1 MSEVVFL
8 NGSFRD
14 KAEALISPE
23 DRGFNFADG
32 VYEVVKFYG
41 GIPFRMKDHMERLD
55 RSLSEVRID
64 YIQTAFLPDMMV
76 ELLSRNGLSHSDAGV
91 YLQITRGASRR
102 VHHFPSDLQP
112 TVYAYAFPFPS
123 FSEALDKGIR
133 VTTADDIRWLRCD
146 IKSVALLPNT
156 MLYQQAVENGAGECI
171 LVRDGR
177 VTEAT
182 HSSVFVVKNGI
193 LYTHPASNLILPG
206 ITRKV
211 VLELCIVN
219 GIAFSEHAV
228 KEPELY
234 EADEIFIAGT
244 GSEITPVVQVNDK
257 QVCTGV
263 PGRVT
268 RWLQGL
274 FFDNI
279 RLVTGNG
286 A

>member
-8 NGSFRD
+8 NGSFLD
-14 KAEALISPE
+14 KADALISPE

-32 VYEVVKFYG
+32 VYEVVKYYSG
-41 GIPFRMKDHMERLD
+41 NPFHMKEHIERLE
-55 RSLSEVRID
+55 RSLSEVKIP
-64 YIQTAFLPDMMV
+64 YCGTASLPAMMA
-76 ELLSRNGLSHSDAGV
+76 ELLSRNGLSQADAGL

-102 VHHFPSDLQP
+102 VHHFPNDLQP
-112 TVYAYAFPFPS
+112 TVYAFAFPFPS
-123 FSEALDKGIR
+123 FSEALEKGIR
-133 VTTADDIRWLRCD
+133 VSVAEDIRWLRCD
-146 IKSVALLPNT
+146 IKSVSLLPNT

-171 LVRDGR
+171 LVRDGQ

-211 VLELCIVN
+211 VLELCIVH
-219 GIAFSEHAV
+219 GISFSECAV
-228 KEPELY
+228 TGAELF

-244 GSEITPVVQVNDK
+244 GSEITPVVQVNEK
-257 QVCTGV
+257 AVGSGV
-263 PGRVT
+263 PGRIT
-268 RWLQGL
+268 RWLQEL
-274 FFDNI
+274 FFDHVK
-279 RLVTGNG
+279 LVTGPK

>member
-14 KAEALISPE
+14 KSEALISPE

-32 VYEVVKFYG
+32 VYEVVKFYNG
-41 GIPFRMKDHMERLD
+41 KAFRMKDHIERLEK
-55 RSLSEVRID
+55 SLAEVRIH
-64 YIQTAFLPDMMV
+64 YPETACLPAMMD
-76 ELLSRNGLSHSDAGV
+76 ELLSRNGLSDADAGV

-102 VHHFPSDLQP
+102 VHHFPPDLQP

-123 FSEALDKGIR
+123 FSGALDKGIR
-133 VTTADDIRWLRCD
+133 VTTAEDIRWMRCD

-171 LVRDGR
+171 LVRDGL

-182 HSSVFVVKNGI
+182 HSSVFVVKHGI

-219 GIAFSEHAV
+219 GISFAERAV
-228 KEPELY
+228 TEAELY

-244 GSEITPVVQVNDK
+244 GSEITPVVQVNDRL
-257 QVCTGV
+257 VCTGV

-274 FFDNI
+274 FFDNV
-279 RLVTGNG
+279 RLVTGNVS
-286 A
+286 

>member
-1 MSEVVFL
+1 MSEAVFL
-8 NGSFRD
+8 NGSFKD
-14 KAEALISPE
+14 KKDALISPE

-32 VYEVVKFYG
+32 VYEVVKYYG
-41 GIPFRMKDHMERLD
+41 GIPFRMKDHIERLD
-55 RSLSEVRID
+55 RSLSEIRIH
-64 YIQTAFLPDMMV
+64 YPQTASLPDMMA
-76 ELLSRNGLSHSDAGV
+76 ELLSHNGLMQSDAGV
-91 YLQITRGASRR
+91 YLQITRGASQR
-102 VHHFPSDLQP
+102 VHHFPPDLQP

-123 FSEALDKGIR
+123 FSAALDKGIR

-171 LVRDGR
+171 LVRDGL

-193 LYTHPASNLILPG
+193 LYTHPVSNLILPG

-219 GIAFSEHAV
+219 GISFSERAV
-228 KEPELY
+228 TESELH

-257 QVCTGV
+257 LVCTGV

-268 RWLQGL
+268 RWLQEL
-274 FFDNI
+274 FFDNV
-279 RLVTGNG
+279 RLVTGKG
-286 A
+286 T

>member
-41 GIPFRMKDHMERLD
+41 GIPFRMKDHIERLD

-64 YIQTAFLPDMMV
+64 YIQTAFLPDMMA

-257 QVCTGV
+257 LVCTGV

-274 FFDNI
+274 FFDNV

>member
-8 NGSFRD
+8 NGSFLD
-14 KAEALISPE
+14 KADALISPE

-32 VYEVVKFYG
+32 VYEVVKYYSG
-41 GIPFRMKDHMERLD
+41 NPFHMKEHIERLE
-55 RSLSEVRID
+55 RSLSEVKIP
-64 YIQTAFLPDMMV
+64 YCGTASLPAMMA
-76 ELLSRNGLSHSDAGV
+76 ELLSRNGLSQADAGL

-102 VHHFPSDLQP
+102 VHHFPNDLQP
-112 TVYAYAFPFPS
+112 TVYAFAFPFPS
-123 FSEALDKGIR
+123 FSEALEKGIR
-133 VTTADDIRWLRCD
+133 VSVAEDIRWLRCD

-171 LVRDGR
+171 LVRDGQ

-211 VLELCIVN
+211 VLELCIVY
-219 GIAFSEHAV
+219 GISFSECAV
-228 KEPELY
+228 TGAELF

-244 GSEITPVVQVNDK
+244 GSEITPVVQVNEK
-257 QVCTGV
+257 AVGSGV
-263 PGRVT
+263 PGRIT
-268 RWLQGL
+268 RWLQEL
-274 FFDNI
+274 FFDHVK
-279 RLVTGNG
+279 LVTGPK

>member
-14 KAEALISPE
+14 KSEALISPE

-32 VYEVVKFYG
+32 VYEVVKFYNG
-41 GIPFRMKDHMERLD
+41 KAFRMKDHIERLE
-55 RSLSEVRID
+55 RSLSEVRIH
-64 YIQTAFLPDMMV
+64 YLETASLSAMMD
-76 ELLSRNGLSHSDAGV
+76 ELLSRNGLSDADAGV

-102 VHHFPSDLQP
+102 VHHFPPDLQP
-112 TVYAYAFPFPS
+112 TVYSFAFPFPS
-123 FSEALDKGIR
+123 FSGALDKGIR
-133 VTTADDIRWLRCD
+133 VTTAEDIRWLRCD

-171 LVRDGR
+171 LVRDGL

-182 HSSVFVVKNGI
+182 HSSVFVVKHGI

-219 GIAFSEHAV
+219 GISFAERAV
-228 KEPELY
+228 TEAELY

-244 GSEITPVVQVNDK
+244 GSEITPVVQVNDRL
-257 QVCTGV
+257 VCTGV

-274 FFDNI
+274 FFDNV
-279 RLVTGNG
+279 RLVTGNVS
-286 A
+286 

>member
-1 MSEVVFL
+1 MSEAVFL
-8 NGSFRD
+8 NGSFKD
-14 KAEALISPE
+14 KKDALISPE

-32 VYEVVKFYG
+32 VYEVVKYYS
-41 GIPFRMKDHMERLD
+41 GIPFRMKDHIERLY
-55 RSLSEVRID
+55 RSLSEVRIQ
-64 YIQTAFLPDMMV
+64 YPQTASLPDMMA
-76 ELLSRNGLSHSDAGV
+76 ELLSHNGLMQSDAGV
-91 YLQITRGASRR
+91 YLQITRGASQR
-102 VHHFPSDLQP
+102 VHHFPPDLQP

-123 FSEALDKGIR
+123 FSAALDKGIR

-171 LVRDGR
+171 LVRDGL

-193 LYTHPASNLILPG
+193 LYTHPVSNLILPG

-219 GIAFSEHAV
+219 GISFSERAV
-228 KEPELY
+228 TESELH

-257 QVCTGV
+257 LVCTGV

-268 RWLQGL
+268 RWLKEL
-274 FFDNI
+274 FFDNV
-279 RLVTGNG
+279 RLVTGKG
-286 A
+286 T

>member
-8 NGSFRD
+8 NGSFLD
-14 KAEALISPE
+14 KADALISPE

-32 VYEVVKFYG
+32 VYEVVKYYSG
-41 GIPFRMKDHMERLD
+41 NPFHMKEHIERLE
-55 RSLSEVRID
+55 RSLSEVKIP
-64 YIQTAFLPDMMV
+64 YCGTASLPAMMA
-76 ELLSRNGLSHSDAGV
+76 ELLSRNGLSQADAGL

-102 VHHFPSDLQP
+102 VHHFPNDLQP
-112 TVYAYAFPFPS
+112 TVYAFAFPFPS
-123 FSEALDKGIR
+123 FSEALEKGIR
-133 VTTADDIRWLRCD
+133 VSVAEDIRWLRCD

-171 LVRDGR
+171 LVRDGQ

-211 VLELCIVN
+211 VLELCIVH
-219 GIAFSEHAV
+219 GISFSECAV
-228 KEPELY
+228 TGEELF

-244 GSEITPVVQVNDK
+244 GSEITPVVQVNEK
-257 QVCTGV
+257 AVGLGV
-263 PGRVT
+263 PGRIT
-268 RWLQGL
+268 RWLQEL
-274 FFDNI
+274 FFDHVK
-279 RLVTGNG
+279 LVTGPK